1 MDSSLVV
8 LGGAQ
13 EFVSLAS
20 DAADLKIPLVCT
32 FQISSQNLYKDPK
45 INLVV
50 QDWKKN
56 RIEKRIEKQNRK
68 DQNLSRI
75 ATVNIVS

>member
-50 QDWKKN
+50 
-56 RIEKRIEKQNRK
+56 
-68 DQNLSRI
+68 
-75 ATVNIVS
+75 

>member
-20 DAADLKIPLVCT
+20 DAADLKIPLVCI
-32 FQISSQNLYKDPK
+32 FQISSQNLYRDPK

-50 QDWKKN
+50 QDWKNKN
-56 RIEKRIEKQNRK
+56 RIEKIRICHISQR
-68 DQNLSRI
+68 
-75 ATVNIVS
+75 